1 MKITRGTHLSVI
13 FTIFILLLVWSVA
26 ASGHGVAIGG
36 SGVAPAVSIVA
47 VYDDD
52 IAITN

>member
-1 MKITRGTHLSVI
+1 MKITRGTDLSVI

-26 ASGHGVAIGG
+26 AGGHRVAIRGHV
-36 SGVAPAVSIVA
+36 VAPAVTIFA

-52 IAITN
+52 IAIIN